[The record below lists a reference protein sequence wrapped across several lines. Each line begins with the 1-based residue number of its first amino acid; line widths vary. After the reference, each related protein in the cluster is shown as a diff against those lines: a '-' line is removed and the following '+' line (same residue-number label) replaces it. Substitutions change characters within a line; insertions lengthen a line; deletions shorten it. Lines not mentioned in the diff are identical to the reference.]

1 MTKANELMQAR
12 LAVNLIAVILS
23 VTDNEGAMA
32 YAGNLAAALRDM
44 YGVEFIDWEYIAA
57 TCDWREYALSQGRDS
72 DDLIGANDFA
82 SIVNRI
88 QARCGIR
95 AIEVLA
101 DFYEI

>member
-23 VTDNEGAMA
+23 ATDNDGVMA
-32 YAGNLAAALRDM
+32 YAGNLAAVLRDM

-57 TCDWREYALSQGRDS
+57 TCDRREYALSQGRS
-72 DDLIGANDFA
+72 DGDLISANDFA

-88 QARCGIR
+88 QARYGIK